1 MQLPVGF
8 CPRGCLERKFTFIF
22 SQLFSHKKCKKY
34 SISSLNPYHKCPFNF
49 SSAKSMA
56 SDLSLGPCQPPPP
69 SIGPSR
75 GQGCTGSQLQKSLR
89 CAPGIPECRHLT
101 SLLTWPPARPCR
113 LQPAPTHT
121 PLKGPRLHREPTSE
135 VIEMCPWHTRMET
148 SDNFAHMATCKA
160 L

>member
-8 CPRGCLERKFTFIF
+8 CPRGCLERNFTFIF
-22 SQLFSHKKCKKY
+22 CQLFSHKKCKKY
-34 SISSLNPYHKCPFNF
+34 SINSLSPIPQVSFQLL
-49 SSAKSMA
+49 
-56 SDLSLGPCQPPPP
+56 LSKVNGSRLEPWALPAPPP
-69 SIGPSR
+69 IGPSR

-101 SLLTWPPARPCR
+101 SLLTWPPAGPCR

-121 PLKGPRLHREPTSE
+121 PLKGPRPHREPTSE
-135 VIEMCPWHTRMET
+135 VMKMCPWHTRMDT